1 MSVTFAGELQYSV
14 RSLTKSPL
22 FVSVAVLSLG
32 LGIGAN
38 TAVFSLLD
46 QALLRLLPVPD
57 ARRLVQLKE
66 IGHHYGSNTGMNS
79 LSYPIYKDF
88 SEQNRVFSGM
98 LCRHSLAFSVSS
110 QGRNERVAGEF
121 VSGTYFPV
129 LGVRPAVGRLFT
141 AADDQSRGGSPLAVL
156 GYDYWQNRF
165 GGDPSI
171 IGKPILV
178 NNHKLTIIGVAAKGF
193 QGVERLFSIQ
203 IYVPVMMAAQLTD
216 EEKPFENRRRR
227 WVQVFARLKPGVTR
241 AEAKASLQPVFHAI
255 LAMEVQQK
263 EFAHASPYT
272 REEFLKMSLD
282 VMPGGAGQSEADE
295 VLQAPLW
302 AMMAMVG
309 LVLLI
314 ACANVA
320 NLIIA
325 RSMSRQRE
333 IAVRL
338 ALGATRRRIVG
349 QLLVEGT
356 LLSLMGG
363 VLGLALS
370 IWIMHLLVG
379 VAPHTDP
386 PLVFATT
393 PDSRVLLFNLAVS
406 LGTALLFGLLPALQA
421 TRADVAPTLKDQA
434 GAVAGGGQAAWRKVL
449 VCVQVGLS
457 LLLLIG
463 AGLFVGTLKNLKA
476 LNPGFAV
483 TNLLSFSVDPTLSG
497 YNAARSKLFYQ
508 QLNQK
513 LDALP
518 GVRASSLAVVKLL
531 SFDEWDSTITVEGYA
546 AKPGEDMNPWVNYVS
561 PGFFSTLRI
570 PVYAGRE
577 FTDRDRLGAPK
588 VAIVNEMFAKRYF
601 GDRSPIGRRIG
612 FGGDPGTKTD
622 IEIVGVVRDTKYQTV
637 HAKTPRQVFFP
648 YLENDWASE
657 MTAYVRTDAA
667 SAQMFPALR
676 SVVHRLDPNLPV
688 YALKTEESQLD
699 DSLSVER
706 LTASLASAFG
716 LLATVLAAVGLY
728 GVMAFLVTRRT
739 REIGIRMALG
749 ARGGDVLWLVMREV
763 LVIAAIGIAIG
774 LPAAL
779 AVTRLVQTQLYG
791 MSPSDPLTIALA
803 ILGILMIA
811 ALSGY
816 VPARRA
822 SQIDPTIALRYE

>member
-1 MSVTFAGELQYSV
+1 MTFAGELRYSV

-22 FVSVAVLSLG
+22 FVSVAVLSLA

-46 QALLRLLPVPD
+46 QALLRLLPVQD
-57 ARRLVQLKE
+57 AGQLVQLKE

-88 SEQNRVFSGM
+88 SERNQVFSGM
-98 LCRHSLAFSVSS
+98 LCRHISEFSVSF
-110 QGRNERVAGEF
+110 QGRNERAAGEI

-141 AADDQSRGGSPLAVL
+141 AADDQSRGGAPVAVL
-156 GYDYWQNRF
+156 GYDYWQNHF
-165 GGDPSI
+165 AGDPSV

-193 QGVERLFSIQ
+193 QGVERLVSIQ
-203 IYVPVMMAAQLTD
+203 IYVPVMMAGQLTD
-216 EEKPFENRRRR
+216 EEKPFDNRRRR

-241 AEAKASLQPVFHAI
+241 DEAKASLQPIFHSI

-272 REEFLKMSLD
+272 RDQFLKMSLD
-282 VMPGGAGQSEADE
+282 VMPGGAGQSAAGEF
-295 VLQAPLW
+295 LQAPLW

-338 ALGATRRRIVG
+338 ALGASRTQIVR
-349 QLLVEGT
+349 QLLVEST

-363 VLGLALS
+363 ALGLALS
-370 IWIMHLLVG
+370 VWIMHLLID
-379 VAPHTDP
+379 VAPHIDP
-386 PLVFATT
+386 PVTFATT
-393 PDSRVLLFNLAVS
+393 PDTRVLLFSLAVS

-434 GAVAGGGQAAWRKVL
+434 GAVAGGGQAVWRKVL

-457 LLLLIG
+457 LLLLIW

-476 LNPGFAV
+476 LNPGFQV

-497 YNAARSKLFYQ
+497 YNTARSKLFYKE
-508 QLNQK
+508 LSQK
-513 LDALP
+513 LNALP
-518 GVRASSLAVVKLL
+518 RVRSSSLAVVKLL
-531 SFDEWDSTITVEGYA
+531 SFDEWDSTVTVEGYA

-561 PGFFSTLRI
+561 PGFFNTLRI
-570 PVYAGRE
+570 PLYAGRE
-577 FTDRDRLGAPK
+577 FTERDQLGAPK
-588 VAIVNEMFAKRYF
+588 VTIVNEMFAKHYF
-601 GDRSPIGRRIG
+601 GDRNPIGHRIG
-612 FGGDPGTKTD
+612 MGGDPGTNTD
-622 IEIVGVVRDTKYQTV
+622 IEIVGVVRDTKYITV

-648 YLENDWASE
+648 YMQNDWASE
-657 MTAYVRTDAA
+657 MTAYVRTDAG
-667 SAQMFPALR
+667 SGQMFPALR
-676 SVVHRLDPNLPV
+676 SVVHSLDSNLPV
-688 YALKTEESQLD
+688 YSLKTEESQLD
-699 DSLSVER
+699 DSLSIER
-706 LTASLASAFG
+706 LTAGLASAFG
-716 LLATVLAAVGLY
+716 LLATILAAIGLY

-749 ARGGDVLWLVMREV
+749 ALEGDVLWIVMREV
-763 LVIAAIGIAIG
+763 LMIAAIGIAIG

-779 AVTRLVQTQLYG
+779 AVTRLVQNQLYG
-791 MSPSDPLTIALA
+791 MSPSDPATIAFA
-803 ILGILMIA
+803 ILGILAIA

-816 VPARRA
+816 LPARRA
-822 SQIDPTIALRYE
+822 AKIDPMIALRYE